1 MIAVET
7 LVMLRGRQPR
17 HGFEVTV
24 HDPEAGEWS
33 LTIDGGE
40 PISIAGV
47 TAGAVVTITETGAE
61 PPREPDPRLPF
72 RHSYASVDPKTV
84 RLFAPGRS
92 WGMTRAGAR

>member
-7 LVMLRGRQPR
+7 LVMLRGRQ
-17 HGFEVTV
+17 
-24 HDPEAGEWS
+24 
-33 LTIDGGE
+33 
-40 PISIAGV
+40 
-47 TAGAVVTITETGAE
+47 